1 MVARVSPELRIRFS
15 TSHPKDMTD
24 AVLHTMA
31 KYENICKHIH
41 LPVQS
46 GSTSILEKMN
56 RGYTRKWYMERIKAI
71 RNIIPDCGI
80 SADIIT
86 GFCTESDHDHKDT
99 LSLMEWVGYD
109 FAYMFKY
116 SERPKTLAERQYK
129 DDIAEEVKSRRIQE
143 IVDLQQ
149 KLSHQRNLKALNKVH
164 RVLIEGV

>member
-71 RNIIPDCGI
+71 RNFIPDCGI

-86 GFCTESDHDHKDT
+86 GFFTESDNDHKET
-99 LSLMEWVGYD
+99 LSLMEWVKYD

-116 SERPKTLAERQYK
+116 SERPKTLAERKYK
-129 DDIAEEVKSRRIQE
+129 DNVDDEMKTRRLKE
-143 IVDLQQ
+143 IIDLQQ
-149 KLSHQRNLKALNKVH
+149 KHSFENNKKQ
-164 RVLIEGV
+164 IG

>member
-86 GFCTESDHDHKDT
+86 GFCTESDHDHKET
-99 LSLMEWVGYD
+99 LSLMEWVKYD

-116 SERPKTLAERQYK
+116 SERPKTLAERNFS
-129 DDIAEEVKSRRIQE
+129 DDVPDEVKARRLTE
-143 IVDLQQ
+143 IIELQQ
-149 KLSHQRNLKALNKVH
+149 KHSFENNKKQ
-164 RVLIEGV
+164 IG